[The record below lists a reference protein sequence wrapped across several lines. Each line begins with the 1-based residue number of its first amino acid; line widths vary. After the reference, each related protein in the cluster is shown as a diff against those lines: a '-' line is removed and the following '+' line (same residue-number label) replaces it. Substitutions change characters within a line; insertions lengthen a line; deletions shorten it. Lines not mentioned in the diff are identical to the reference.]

1 MKSQKTMYYN
11 NKINLYKNDSKK
23 LFKLTNQLM
32 GRNKRKTFPPQKNN
46 LLVNKF
52 SNFFDNKI
60 SNICDNI
67 SKSKFVNKSIN
78 INCFDICSFP
88 NNNFNNF
95 ITPTHTEIYNLI
107 ITAKCTSPNDPLPL
121 SITKKIINTLT
132 PLYHKIINISL
143 TTGIIPPELT
153 HAIITPILK
162 NASLDD
168 SILSNYRPLSQL
180 PLLSKILEKVIYK
193 QLISYLDYN
202 DVFDNYQSAY
212 RKHHST

>member
-1 MKSQKTMYYN
+1 M
-11 NKINLYKNDSKK
+11 
-23 LFKLTNQLM
+23 
-32 GRNKRKTFPPQKNN
+32 
-46 LLVNKF
+46 
-52 SNFFDNKI
+52 
-60 SNICDNI
+60 
-67 SKSKFVNKSIN
+67 
-78 INCFDICSFP
+78 
-88 NNNFNNF
+88 
-95 ITPTHTEIYNLI
+95 I

-121 SITKKIINTLT
+121 SITKKNINTLT

-202 DVFDNYQSAY
+202 DLFDNYQSAY
-212 RKHHST
+212 RKHHSTVTSIIALTDSLHHSLDNHKYLQLLFIDDCCI

>member
-1 MKSQKTMYYN
+1 M
-11 NKINLYKNDSKK
+11 
-23 LFKLTNQLM
+23 
-32 GRNKRKTFPPQKNN
+32 
-46 LLVNKF
+46 
-52 SNFFDNKI
+52 
-60 SNICDNI
+60 
-67 SKSKFVNKSIN
+67 
-78 INCFDICSFP
+78 
-88 NNNFNNF
+88 
-95 ITPTHTEIYNLI
+95 I

-121 SITKKIINTLT
+121 SITKQIINSLT
-132 PLYHKIINISL
+132 PLYHNIINISL

-202 DVFDNYQSAY
+202 DLFDNYQSAY
-212 RKHHST
+212 RKHHSTETSIISLTDSLHHSLDNNKSLTILFIDMTAAFDTIDFTILLSRLSNIVITGTAFNWFTSFITNRTYSVKINSSFSQPYPLNFSVP